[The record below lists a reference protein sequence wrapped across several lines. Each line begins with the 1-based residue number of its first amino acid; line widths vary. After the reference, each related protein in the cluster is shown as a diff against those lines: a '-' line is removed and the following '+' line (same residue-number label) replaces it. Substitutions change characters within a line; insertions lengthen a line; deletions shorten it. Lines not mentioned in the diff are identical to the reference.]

1 MSFQL
6 VKRLGFNG
14 YPLFQQIENHLTDG
28 VDLIGV
34 GMGQHLLTS
43 LLISERFVRRDVAV
57 VAIAAS
63 SFASAV

>member
-6 VKRLGFNG
+6 VKRLLFNG
-14 YPLFQQIENHLTDG
+14 YPLFQQIENHLADG

-43 LLISERFVRRDVAV
+43 LLIGFLQNAL
-57 VAIAAS
+57 
-63 SFASAV
+63 